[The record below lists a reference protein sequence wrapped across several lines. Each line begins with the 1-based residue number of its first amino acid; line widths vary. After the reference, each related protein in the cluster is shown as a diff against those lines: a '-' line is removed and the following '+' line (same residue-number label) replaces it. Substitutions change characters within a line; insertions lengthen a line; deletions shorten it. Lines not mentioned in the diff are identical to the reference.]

1 MAYNVRTKSK
11 RAPSI
16 AVPGSKGSTRPTRQ
30 RGGGGNKEAGSRE
43 VTAATA
49 PTITVSPEGVV
60 TTSNGADQHA
70 AEVAHIA
77 SERRATTAK
86 RKANRARRAQTEALT
101 SARRHSA
108 TSKRTSEAQDKRIK
122 ATEEAL
128 SSSKKIPA
136 STAIISSDK
145 PARAAGPSLK
155 QREKEYSE
163 AENAA
168 ILRGETGPE
177 AAKTAERLQK
187 KYGIEGLYNPTGES
201 SGTRARNLKGTPSER
216 KAARTRVQQTRKMLA
231 KSSPDLS
238 SLSPEQKR
246 IAKLDI
252 KAHKKYPNVPVSVL
266 MADTEQESNFNPA
279 AESSAGAFG
288 ATQFIPSTAASYG
301 VKRGTDQKAVRSQ
314 VFGQAHLLSDSTKQ
328 YGSNKEALGHYYGDP
343 TASYSSEVLD
353 KAQKYTFLDRS
364 GNPQAV
370 KNYKLAV
377 KEAKELGLKVAS
389 NTISVGKPPKKVV
402 TKFQQIKHAANE
414 LESKGF
420 PYSWGGGH
428 NTDFAPGGDQE
439 NGGPGYD
446 CSGAVSWVLH
456 QAGILSEPLTS
467 GNMGSVLAP
476 GPGLVTVYYNSGHTF
491 LKIGNEYWGTS
502 VGDSGSGGIG
512 RHPAPSEAYLSEYNV
527 GHVPGLGRKQALQ
540 MGFKPGA
547 FSTTSTSGA
556 VESAPGMTTS
566 TNGTTATIDP
576 GKGTEQ
582 NKATFSKRPIILTPQ
597 QHYNRTVRK
606 LKSVGIGVKH
616 KQEEPSETLKALQEK
631 YKVVE

>member
-1 MAYNVRTKSK
+1 MYRQTGPSK
-11 RAPSI
+11 GNRRPSV
-16 AVPGSKGSTRPTRQ
+16 AAPGSKGAGRPTRQ

-49 PTITVSPEGVV
+49 PTVSVSPEGVV
-60 TTSNGADQHA
+60 TASSGADQHA
-70 AEVAHIA
+70 AEVAQIA
-77 SERRATTAK
+77 SERRATVAK
-86 RKANRARRAQTEALT
+86 RKADRAHRAQTDALS
-101 SARRHSA
+101 SAREHSA
-108 TSKRTSEAQDKRIK
+108 ASRRTSEAQDKRIK
-122 ATEEAL
+122 STEEAL
-128 SSSKKIPA
+128 KSKKKVSVQGFAEDVYDLRQKGIPFDAAVRQTHKKDYVPSSKAIPA
-136 STAIISSDK
+136 STAIISSK
-145 PARAAGPSLK
+145 GPARTP
-155 QREKEYSE
+155 
-163 AENAA
+163 
-168 ILRGETGPE
+168 P
-177 AAKTAERLQK
+177 
-187 KYGIEGLYNPTGES
+187 NPD
-201 SGTRARNLKGTPSER
+201 LKGTAAER
-216 KAARTRVQQTRKMLA
+216 KAARARVQQTRKILA

-238 SLSPEQKR
+238 TLTPEQRR

-266 MADTEQESNFNPA
+266 MADTEQESNFDPA

-301 VKRGTDQKAVRSQ
+301 VQRGTDQKAVRSQ

-343 TASYSSEVLD
+343 SASYSSEVLA
-353 KAQKYTFLDRS
+353 KAQKYTFLDRA

-377 KEAKELGLKVAS
+377 KEAKELGLKVSTGNKIA
-389 NTISVGKPPKKVV
+389 VGKPSKKVV

-428 NTDFAPGGDQE
+428 DPSFAPGGEQE

-456 QAGILSEPLTS
+456 QAGVLSEPLTS

-476 GPGLVTVYYNSGHTF
+476 GPGLVTVYYNAGHTF

-512 RHPAPSEAYLSEYNV
+512 RHPAPSAAYLSEYQV

-547 FSTTSTSGA
+547 FSTSSSSGV
-556 VESAPGMTTS
+556 VESAPGMITS
-566 TNGTTATIDP
+566 TNGTTATIKP

-582 NKATFSKRPIILTPQ
+582 TKATFSKRPIILTPQ

-606 LKSVGIGVKH
+606 LKAVGVGVKR
-616 KQEEPSETLKALQEK
+616 KEEEPSETLKALQEK
-631 YKVVE
+631 YKVPLNDTKS